1 MTVPQLW
8 VRLAGTFAGLTV
20 IAIGLVFGLAQW
32 DVASGVSL
40 WLLAIAVAFVFWGP
54 SLFQPSPDGDA
65 TRIAMIGPLLFE
77 AMLLIALSA
86 LALFWARN
94 EGSIRGVWMLD
105 VLYVAVLLV
114 GTALLKA
121 SVPIIESS
129 AAASRRVPQPPPTMT
144 DEKW

>member
-8 VRLAGTFAGLTV
+8 VRLAGTFAGLAV

-54 SLFQPSPDGDA
+54 SLFQPSSDGDA

-77 AMLLIALSA
+77 AMLLIVLSG

-94 EGSIRGVWMLD
+94 EGSIRGVWTLD
-105 VLYVAVLLV
+105 VLYAAVLLV

-129 AAASRRVPQPPPTMT
+129 AAAGRRVPQPPPTMT
-144 DEKW
+144 DDNW